1 MHWPFFVFPPAVG
14 IAVVVLGLR
23 WALKEHRQDRRRWTQ
38 LLERTTSDSSAFQV
52 IEGEVVAHEAL
63 DAPFSGRTC
72 AAYRADL
79 IGRTHHMN
87 EYTYRRLAAETV
99 GAFEVKTADGRT
111 IEVDFDGAQVIL
123 PPDLVGSENLSASVR
138 AYSGGGDRAPDR
150 VQAWA
155 SELSDEALWNE
166 YFNPTRD
173 KIFKAAQVVCLEH
186 RLEQGQQ
193 VVLAGDVT
201 VSEGGQLTIMAGPE
215 GLFFG
220 SGSLASERKRI
231 ATLPVASELFGAVM
245 GGVIAAA
252 LTGGLLAAFLPKDT
266 PAESPPVEHSAP

>member
-14 IAVVVLGLR
+14 LVAVVLGLR
-23 WALKEHRQDRRRWTQ
+23 WALKEHQQERRRWTR
-38 LLERTTSDSSAFQV
+38 LLERTTNDSSAFQV
-52 IEGEVVAHEAL
+52 IEGEVVAHEVL
-63 DAPFSGRTC
+63 DASFSGRTC

-79 IGRTHHMN
+79 IGRTHHLN
-87 EYTYRRLAAETV
+87 EYQYQQLATETV
-99 GAFEVKTADGRT
+99 GAFAVKTADGR
-111 IEVDFDGAQVIL
+111 IIDVDFDGAQVIL
-123 PPDLVGSENLSASVR
+123 PPELVGSENLSASVR

-155 SELSDEALWNE
+155 SELGDEQLWNE

-173 KIFKAAQVVCLEH
+173 KVFKAAQVVCLEH

-201 VSEGGQLTIMAGPE
+201 VSEGGQMTLLSGPE

-231 ATLPVASELFGAVM
+231 ATLPIASELFGAVM

-252 LTGGLLAAFLPKDT
+252 LTGALLAAFLPKDT
-266 PAESPPVEHSAP
+266 TGQPPAVERAAP